1 MDPSAAPPAPST
13 VIGLLGGIASGKSA
27 VARLLAGER
36 GVVIDADALAREEL
50 GSPEMRARLAA
61 SFGPGVLRPDGSP
74 DREALARRV
83 FASAADRARLE
94 GWIHPRV
101 RARIRAA
108 LAEARAAGRTPVVL
122 DVPLLLEND
131 AQHGLAGECDFLVF
145 VEADARLRD
154 RRAVERRGW
163 SPGEVLRREGAQL
176 PLAEKRARARHVI
189 ENEGDLDELA
199 ARVVRLLRDEGLL

>member
-1 MDPSAAPPAPST
+1 MDPNAAPPAPST
-13 VIGLLGGIASGKSA
+13 VIGLLGGIAAGKSA
-27 VARLLAGER
+27 VARLLVGER
-36 GVVIDADALAREEL
+36 GVVLDADALAREEL
-50 GSPEMRARLAA
+50 GSPEIRARLAA
-61 SFGPGVLRPDGSP
+61 HFGPGVLHPDGSP
-74 DREALARRV
+74 DREAIAQRV
-83 FASAADRARLE
+83 FASAEERARLE

-108 LAEARAAGRTPVVL
+108 LAEARAAGRSPVVL

-163 SPGEVLRREGAQL
+163 APGEVERRERAQL
-176 PLAEKRARARHVI
+176 PLAEKRARARHVV
-189 ENEGDLDELA
+189 ENDGDLDQLA
-199 ARVVRLLRDEGLL
+199 ARVAQLLRDEGLL